1 MIIIIITYHG
11 PPLLGPGLAAAEAQQ
26 AAVLAAQHSR
36 DNLGQGGS
44 GHLGIIMIIIRIIII
59 IIKLIIILS
68 RYTDLG
74 LAVL

>member
-11 PPLLGPGLAAAEAQQ
+11 PPLLRPGLAAAEAQQ

-44 GHLGIIMIIIRIIII
+44 GHLGIIIRIIMIIII
-59 IIKLIIILS
+59 IIIIILILS
-68 RYTDLG
+68 
-74 LAVL
+74 